1 MTEKLSITAL
11 RGRILHSVSRSFYL
25 SIFLLPAKIR
35 DPIALAYLLARATD
49 TMADTAGISAELRRQ
64 ELAKLAAMIQRD
76 HPPESFENFATLQHD
91 PAERTLI
98 EAIPNCLRWLDSMA
112 SGDQA
117 DIRSVLAS
125 INQGQTLDLERFSDP
140 ARVTELE
147 RASDL
152 ERYTYLVA
160 GCVGEFWTSVCFRN
174 LPQFSQE
181 SQAWMNVAGVEY
193 GKGLQLV
200 NVLRDVG
207 TDLRAGRC
215 YLPAEELHSL
225 GVTPCELNTAP
236 ARAEPILNAWR
247 EKAERGIAAG
257 IDYSCAIL
265 PWRVRLAT
273 VLPALIGARTL
284 ALLRKAG
291 PAVFERKIK
300 VSRAEVRRIVFGV
313 TRTVA
318 SPRSLRDAFQKLS
331 C

>member
-1 MTEKLSITAL
+1 M
-11 RGRILHSVSRSFYL
+11 
-25 SIFLLPAKIR
+25 LPAKIR

-49 TMADTAGISAELRRQ
+49 TIADTAGINADLRRQ

-76 HPPESFENFATLQHD
+76 HPPESFANFAALQHD
-91 PAERTLI
+91 SAERTLI
-98 EAIPNCLRWLDSMA
+98 EVIPNCLRWLDSMA

-117 DIRSVLAS
+117 NIRTVLAS
-125 INQGQTLDLERFSDP
+125 INEGQTLDLERFSDP
-140 ARVTELE
+140 TQVTALE
-147 RASDL
+147 SASDL

-160 GCVGEFWTSVCFRN
+160 GCVGEFWTDVCFRH

-181 SQAWMNVAGVEY
+181 SRAWMTAAGVEY
-193 GKGLQLV
+193 GKALQLV
-200 NVLRDVG
+200 NILRDIG
-207 TDLRAGRC
+207 TDLRTGRC

-225 GVTPCELNTAP
+225 GTTACELTTAP

-284 ALLRKAG
+284 ALLREA
-291 PAVFERKIK
+291 AAAAFERKIK
-300 VSRAEVRRIVFGV
+300 VSREEVRRIVLV
-313 TRTVA
+313 ATRTLA
-318 SPRSLRDAFQKLS
+318 SPHSLRDAFQKLS
-331 C
+331 S